1 MRHIYHKHKE
11 KINYLIVG
19 LWNTIFGYFAF
30 VALYYL
36 FATYINYLILL
47 LISNVF
53 SITNA
58 YIGYKIF
65 VFKTKGNYLKEYLKF
80 YAVYGVS
87 MLLNIILL
95 FLAVELLKANPV
107 VAQAVVIWLTVIISY
122 LGHKHFSFARR

>member
-1 MRHIYHKHKE
+1 MLVS
-11 KINYLIVG
+11 N
-19 LWNTIFGYFAF
+19 
-30 VALYYL
+30 
-36 FATYINYLILL
+36 IL
-47 LISNVF
+47 

-65 VFKTKGNYLKEYLKF
+65 VFKTKGNYLKEYLRF

-87 MLLNIILL
+87 ILLNIVLL